1 MFRNQLNGD
10 LMENF
15 DAEFRKSNLSDNLN
29 SVFED
34 ETNRMLKDGKHDEVE
49 SSTEFQ

>member
-1 MFRNQLNGD
+1 MFKNQLSGD

-29 SVFED
+29 NVVEE

-49 SSTEFQ
+49 SGIEFQ